1 MKDLQ
6 SRIVDLVRFGI
17 IKINVRIEVI
27 GLAEGLLKTE
37 RVLKRTELHVARVT
51 QNTEADPE
59 IFFVN
64 TATAKAH
71 VLTPCPDRRGLMM
84 SWTSAIVA
92 SMLFNP
98 DISSFQNLDRHRHE
112 KLNEITIR
120 LNVYGID

>member
-1 MKDLQ
+1 M
-6 SRIVDLVRFGI
+6 
-17 IKINVRIEVI
+17 I

-64 TATAKAH
+64 TATAKDH
-71 VLTPCPDRRGLMM
+71 VLTPSCHDRRVFRTHASGRAMIL
-84 SWTSAIVA
+84 WTAAIVV
-92 SMLFNP
+92 SMMFLNS
-98 DISSFQNLDRHRHE
+98 DISSCQNLDRHRHE
-112 KLNEITIR
+112 KLNEITMR